1 MADISVSAEQNID
14 LSVKINADTKLQQE
28 LEETRARA
36 EQLDFELRNAT
47 NTVKR
52 LSEELNHLKTD
63 RGILELEEHLDQFS
77 ETARRSLDEFNA
89 FIKSVQ
95 LQDYADY
102 GDGWSQFQDWIH
114 DISTGAKTASEAI
127 AEVKSE
133 YSNLIMAGSGN
144 SSGTMDSQML
154 RTFTSTLKSISNSI
168 DEVREKL
175 SEFQENGIRAI
186 ANEQGSDNTVSALEQ
201 VKNTI
206 KEMADDAN
214 GAYEPLTRLINVM
227 SDYANIDNTKLFTV
241 SQAIA
246 GLGEIGKGS
255 YSVKSVEN
263 TINLLTRLQTL
274 TKGGSINFNVS
285 GLEAFSNLSI
295 RKASLNNLATFLP
308 TIASVDVGNLER
320 LSHVDLSNFNNLD
333 IKKTSMNNLVQMIE
347 ALNNTHMDTSW
358 SSNLVQ
364 SVNEISK
371 SVSKISESMGQGNTV
386 GLNIDKSSF
395 QGLED
400 VLNDINHVI
409 QNSDISKLSGEMS
422 EAGDV
427 AQRVAIYL
435 GRYRDALN
443 DAENTKVYN
452 SLTDLGIAAKDA
464 DVISQHLSDMHIK
477 VKAITPE
484 WETITKIIDDE
495 IIKEQKLKQITVQGT
510 TALGDAVNHVI
521 KFNAKTGDISKEITR
536 ATVKGKEFTQTM
548 KELADGTKETN
559 IETTVAEL
567 EEIDGLIK
575 SIEKTNSTLNSSRN
589 KVTDLLGGLS
599 TTGQNREELDAIN
612 KKFDELMVA
621 TERLKT
627 MRMTAN
633 QDDIDGLRK
642 IQEELDGLI
651 RKSQERIKA
660 ESKSD
665 DKPKTTKVIDFT
677 IDEKKVKASLDTIHR
692 RLEDL
697 KDPSKEVSDS
707 VKELD
712 DAFDKFNQA
721 TTNDD
726 KKQHLED
733 INKLISIANKRLSE
747 QETIQNRKN
756 QADRKAET
764 SEKQSAIQRE
774 QALKRALTLLKQIE
788 QAEVNWTAAKNGKSK
803 GEYSNLSTY
812 ASDLRKY
819 ISQLESGKITTE
831 EFNTQ
836 INRLGISFQGTG
848 SVIRASGEAVKS
860 FGERVKTLGEKFST
874 WFSVSRVIMSAYS
887 NLKKMV
893 SASIELDNAMSQ
905 LQIVTKESDQTMGSF
920 GTTAAES
927 AKRIGSSI
935 TDFVSSAT
943 TFARLGYSLNESSQL
958 AEFTAMLQN
967 VGDIDVSQAQDAITS
982 IVKAFDVDVDQ
993 IESVMDKLVTTGNG
1007 FPISVSQIAEGMTNA
1022 SSALSAAGNNF
1033 DQSVALLTAANT
1045 AVQNASKAST
1055 GLRTIAARIRKTKTE
1070 LDDLGEVMTEAD
1082 YDKLVQQLTDFNVS
1096 LTDINGEYRS
1106 TYDIMQDIAAKW
1118 SDMSSMEQAALA
1130 EALSGN
1136 RQQQIF
1142 YSIITNFQEA
1152 SGAMDAMA
1160 SSAGALQKAYDTR
1173 MQSTQAHINQFNAS
1187 FQELSSTLIN
1197 SNMLKFAIDTG
1208 TALVSLAN
1216 GLQKIHLL
1224 LPSIVGVIVTFKGL
1238 RLAQTMMESAA
1249 KVKTLTATIVTEKMV
1264 TDSLAQS
1271 VSLLTL
1277 KEKEMLTTNINNAV
1291 ASGAL
1296 TQEEGSQIL
1305 ATLGLA
1311 AADGTLT
1318 VANKTLAGSFKT
1330 LMASIPVWGWIALG
1344 ISTVIEIVTVL
1355 SSVVSST
1362 GQSVEDRLNS
1372 VNEALKQAQSEVQ
1385 QLANEYS
1392 DLKKQSEDVIPR
1404 FVELAKGVNEFGDNV
1419 SLTDEEYKEFL
1430 ELNNKIAEMFPELN
1444 LGMDST
1450 GNAMLSLSYSAD
1462 TLSDSLY
1469 GLVEAQRQAVYAAQA
1484 EKMPDILS
1492 GISSIEEEYKK
1503 QIEKAKEVKTE
1514 WKKVYE
1520 DIKNQTLGTNVGR
1533 YSTLNQGEQAAREMI
1548 KKASELGVHGEV
1560 LVDDQSD
1567 INEGYV
1573 FTIKWDYESVDLN
1586 DAQRLMEEK
1595 VAEQE
1600 RLIDDYEKRISAKW
1614 KELNPAINGWLQTDY
1629 IFNDLDS
1636 SMQDIA
1642 KAMVSGLDFK
1652 SLGLKTKEEITEYI
1666 TENILDP
1673 LFLASDDTKE
1683 AFKKIVDWKD
1693 QLKNG
1698 EITAEE
1704 FTNNVRECFDSLKK
1718 SIPADQVDGFTEK
1731 FVTGFN
1737 AMGFAGNDFDS
1748 VVQSIIQSWSKLPDS
1763 NDQKTKTLTDLS
1775 DVATKLKSSYD
1786 LIATAEKEM
1795 NDEGGI
1801 SASTIKALADATD
1814 NYMDYL
1820 YEENGVLKLNTK
1832 AWKEYIDIDILN
1844 TIKNLKTET
1853 ETLSKKYGENS
1864 VEVKNNQKLLE
1875 LYNTIYSQI
1884 GNSIDETVKK
1894 LEKVQS
1900 SIKTVSGSISTLI
1913 GLSKEIEEE
1922 GVLSLS
1928 SVDKILS
1935 DNSLAKLRPY
1945 INDVK
1950 SMMPIINSLIND
1962 QKQAYEDL
1970 YNEQMRLADPDAYLE
1985 AVKKK
1990 EEADEN
1996 AFNDAIKRVQDEVDY
2011 FSDFYGVDITNW
2023 GNLSETKKA
2032 MLQNTNAELVSKQS
2046 KLINDFGQLY
2056 NDDITNFSDAVKAK
2070 AEIQKHFEESQVFSK
2085 INSLIVNDPKSMVS
2099 IDRNT
2104 GKALRFASPEVQK
2117 QINSILST
2125 YGLTY
2130 ADYANYRDYGKFTES
2145 GNDALEK
2152 YIKEF
2157 ASVVKP
2163 YNISTSDWEKMTA
2176 GSSGS
2181 SKSSSKEK
2189 TWFEKQYNYH
2199 KHLVSME
2206 QETENNYFNWLDGAY
2221 KQAYSQGII
2230 DLDAYYKYEEEVY
2243 NGRKK
2248 LVGDNISW
2256 FEKQYKAHQHY
2267 LKMETEDQ
2275 SDYLR
2280 WLDSAYKQAY
2290 KEGLITLDEY
2300 RKYQEEVYEGIKQLK
2315 NNAESAI
2322 KELINIRI
2330 NMLKEDVNKEKE
2342 AIKKKLDYLKD
2353 FYQKQKDMLQ
2363 DKYDEEKYLE
2373 EQAEKRKSVSDIQAE
2388 MNQLKFD
2395 NSAWA
2400 QKRRIEL
2407 QKDLTEAQ
2415 KNLKDFEKDHAL
2427 NDAKDRLDKL
2437 YEQQE
2442 KTLNDQSDALD
2453 KKINNPQELYQQAL
2467 NDIRNG
2473 SQSLYQ
2479 QMIEWNNVYGDGI
2492 RDTIKKAWE
2501 EAYKAEKQYFN
2512 YTGRH
2517 YNGVNLS
2524 NATLYVK
2531 GRTGYASGTSH
2542 STAGLHKV
2550 DEQGIETIFQSSDGQ
2565 RYRMFSSGEKVLN
2578 AGASDFLY
2586 KFANRGTEILG
2597 KLFGN
2602 SSNNVFDK
2610 VHPVIAGNEFNQ
2622 GDIIINGNAD
2632 RATVSEIRRAQRESL
2647 EQMLKQFNRLK

>member
-1 MADISVSAEQNID
+1 
-14 LSVKINADTKLQQE
+14 
-28 LEETRARA
+28 
-36 EQLDFELRNAT
+36 
-47 NTVKR
+47 
-52 LSEELNHLKTD
+52 
-63 RGILELEEHLDQFS
+63 
-77 ETARRSLDEFNA
+77 
-89 FIKSVQ
+89 
-95 LQDYADY
+95 
-102 GDGWSQFQDWIH
+102 
-114 DISTGAKTASEAI
+114 
-127 AEVKSE
+127 
-133 YSNLIMAGSGN
+133 
-144 SSGTMDSQML
+144 
-154 RTFTSTLKSISNSI
+154 
-168 DEVREKL
+168 
-175 SEFQENGIRAI
+175 
-186 ANEQGSDNTVSALEQ
+186 
-201 VKNTI
+201 
-206 KEMADDAN
+206 
-214 GAYEPLTRLINVM
+214 
-227 SDYANIDNTKLFTV
+227 
-241 SQAIA
+241 
-246 GLGEIGKGS
+246 
-255 YSVKSVEN
+255 
-263 TINLLTRLQTL
+263 
-274 TKGGSINFNVS
+274 
-285 GLEAFSNLSI
+285 
-295 RKASLNNLATFLP
+295 
-308 TIASVDVGNLER
+308 
-320 LSHVDLSNFNNLD
+320 
-333 IKKTSMNNLVQMIE
+333 
-347 ALNNTHMDTSW
+347 
-358 SSNLVQ
+358 
-364 SVNEISK
+364 
-371 SVSKISESMGQGNTV
+371 
-386 GLNIDKSSF
+386 
-395 QGLED
+395 
-400 VLNDINHVI
+400 
-409 QNSDISKLSGEMS
+409 
-422 EAGDV
+422 
-427 AQRVAIYL
+427 
-435 GRYRDALN
+435 
-443 DAENTKVYN
+443 
-452 SLTDLGIAAKDA
+452 
-464 DVISQHLSDMHIK
+464 
-477 VKAITPE
+477 
-484 WETITKIIDDE
+484 
-495 IIKEQKLKQITVQGT
+495 
-510 TALGDAVNHVI
+510 
-521 KFNAKTGDISKEITR
+521 
-536 ATVKGKEFTQTM
+536 
-548 KELADGTKETN
+548 
-559 IETTVAEL
+559 
-567 EEIDGLIK
+567 
-575 SIEKTNSTLNSSRN
+575 
-589 KVTDLLGGLS
+589 
-599 TTGQNREELDAIN
+599 
-612 KKFDELMVA
+612 
-621 TERLKT
+621 
-627 MRMTAN
+627 
-633 QDDIDGLRK
+633 
-642 IQEELDGLI
+642 
-651 RKSQERIKA
+651 
-660 ESKSD
+660 
-665 DKPKTTKVIDFT
+665 
-677 IDEKKVKASLDTIHR
+677 
-692 RLEDL
+692 
-697 KDPSKEVSDS
+697 
-707 VKELD
+707 
-712 DAFDKFNQA
+712 
-721 TTNDD
+721 
-726 KKQHLED
+726 
-733 INKLISIANKRLSE
+733 
-747 QETIQNRKN
+747 
-756 QADRKAET
+756 
-764 SEKQSAIQRE
+764 
-774 QALKRALTLLKQIE
+774 
-788 QAEVNWTAAKNGKSK
+788 
-803 GEYSNLSTY
+803 
-812 ASDLRKY
+812 
-819 ISQLESGKITTE
+819 
-831 EFNTQ
+831 
-836 INRLGISFQGTG
+836 
-848 SVIRASGEAVKS
+848 
-860 FGERVKTLGEKFST
+860 
-874 WFSVSRVIMSAYS
+874 
-887 NLKKMV
+887 
-893 SASIELDNAMSQ
+893 
-905 LQIVTKESDQTMGSF
+905 
-920 GTTAAES
+920 
-927 AKRIGSSI
+927 
-935 TDFVSSAT
+935 
-943 TFARLGYSLNESSQL
+943 
-958 AEFTAMLQN
+958 
-967 VGDIDVSQAQDAITS
+967 
-982 IVKAFDVDVDQ
+982 
-993 IESVMDKLVTTGNG
+993 
-1007 FPISVSQIAEGMTNA
+1007 
-1022 SSALSAAGNNF
+1022 
-1033 DQSVALLTAANT
+1033 
-1045 AVQNASKAST
+1045 
-1055 GLRTIAARIRKTKTE
+1055 
-1070 LDDLGEVMTEAD
+1070 
-1082 YDKLVQQLTDFNVS
+1082 
-1096 LTDINGEYRS
+1096 
-1106 TYDIMQDIAAKW
+1106 
-1118 SDMSSMEQAALA
+1118 
-1130 EALSGN
+1130 
-1136 RQQQIF
+1136 
-1142 YSIITNFQEA
+1142 
-1152 SGAMDAMA
+1152 MA

-1216 GLQKIHLL
+1216 GLQKVHLL

-1271 VSLLTL
+1271 VATL
-1277 KEKEMLTTNINNAV
+1277 SIKEKELLATNIQNAV

-1296 TQEEGSQIL
+1296 EAEEGKQIL
-1305 ATLGLA
+1305 TTLGLA
-1311 AADGTLT
+1311 TANGTLT
-1318 VANKTLAGSFKT
+1318 VANKALAGSFKG
-1330 LMASIPVWGWIALG
+1330 LMASIPLWGKVALG
-1344 ISTVIEIVTVL
+1344 ISVVL
-1355 SSVVSST
+1355 EAVSILA
-1362 GQSVEDRLNS
+1362 GAVMGVGDAVEDSQNS
-1372 VNEALKQAQSEVQ
+1372 ASENLKQAQAEVR
-1385 QLANEYS
+1385 QLADEYS
-1392 DLKKQSEDVIPR
+1392 ELKSEADDIIPK
-1404 FVELAKGVNEFGDNV
+1404 FALLSKGVNEFGENI
-1419 SLTDEEYKEFL
+1419 SLTDKEYKEFL
-1430 ELNNKIAEMFPELN
+1430 ELNNKIAKMFPELN
-1444 LGMDST
+1444 LGMDQ
-1450 GNAMLSLSYSAD
+1450 NNNYMLALSYSAD
-1462 TLSDSLY
+1462 TLTESL
-1469 GLVEAQRQAVYAAQA
+1469 LKMVEAQREVSYQQIA
-1484 EKMPDILS
+1484 EKIPDYLNKIADAQN
-1492 GISSIEEEYKK
+1492 EYNEDLKEYNK
-1503 QIEKAKEVKTE
+1503 ELEATENAKEKIINDGGMSAGDIETE
-1514 WKKVYE
+1514 LK
-1520 DIKNQTLGTNVGR
+1520 I
-1533 YSTLNQGEQAAREMI
+1533 
-1548 KKASELGVHGEV
+1548 
-1560 LVDDQSD
+1560 
-1567 INEGYV
+1567 IN
-1573 FTIKWDYESVDLN
+1573 
-1586 DAQRLMEEK
+1586 
-1595 VAEQE
+1595 
-1600 RLIDDYEKRISAKW
+1600 
-1614 KELNPAINGWLQTDY
+1614 
-1629 IFNDLDS
+1629 
-1636 SMQDIA
+1636 
-1642 KAMVSGLDFK
+1642 
-1652 SLGLKTKEEITEYI
+1652 
-1666 TENILDP
+1666 
-1673 LFLASDDTKE
+1673 E
-1683 AFKKIVDWKD
+1683 AFKKGRITLEQYNDAISALNALKERPSEDLVKNLDDRIVVLNKQINATKD
-1693 QLKNG
+1693 GIKAAWAQLNPIINAWVKTDFIFKDLPN
-1698 EITAEE
+1698 ELKDITERMVSGIDFSSVKGLTTSEDIQKYIKDNIINPLYQMTPEAKEAFSNITNLRGQFSKGLITYEE
-1704 FTNNVRECFDSLKK
+1704 FASKVKGIFDGLKK
-1718 SIPADQVDGFTEK
+1718 ELSDDEWGNFEKIFVDGYNK
-1731 FVTGFN
+1731 INIVG
-1737 AMGFAGNDFDS
+1737 DSFDS
-1748 VVQSIIQSWSKLPDS
+1748 VVQSIIKNWSQVSGLSTEASSDFS
-1763 NDQKTKTLTDLS
+1763 QTINDF
-1775 DVATKLKSSYD
+1775 KSKYD
-1786 LIATAEKEM
+1786 LLIDAQKEM
-1795 NDEGGI
+1795 IEGSGL
-1801 SASTIKALADATD
+1801 SAKTIKGLSEETKDYT
-1814 NYMDYL
+1814 DYL
-1820 YEENGVLKLNTK
+1820 YEENGVIKLNTK

-2176 GSSGS
+2176 GISES

-2267 LKMETEDQ
+2267 LKMEAEDQ

-2492 RDTIKKAWE
+2492 RDTIKNAWE
-2501 EAYKAEKQYFN
+2501 EAYKAERQYFN